1 MTVHAV
7 LFDADGVVQA
17 NPPGWF
23 DQLHDLVAP
32 GRGRDFV
39 DDVFET
45 ERSAMRGRREFRSV
59 LAEVAGRWELDV
71 RLEELLE
78 HWRRIEV
85 NAPVLELVGELRA
98 SGVLCCL
105 ASNQNAHR
113 AAYMRREL
121 GYDAVFD
128 DQFYSCELGELKSS
142 PAFFTLVL
150 ERLALPAEE
159 VLFVDDSDQYVEAAR
174 AVGMLAEEWS
184 AREGV
189 GELRARLVEHGIP
202 V

>member
-7 LFDADGVVQA
+7 LFDADGVVQS

-23 DQLHDLVAP
+23 DQLHGLVAP
-32 GRGRDFV
+32 GRGRAFV

-59 LAEVAGRWELDV
+59 LAEVAGRWGLDV

-78 HWRRIEV
+78 HWHRIEV

-98 SGVLCCL
+98 SGVHCCL

-128 DQFYSCELGELKSS
+128 DQFYSCELGEMKSS

-150 ERLALPAEE
+150 DRLALAPEE
-159 VLFVDDSDQYVEAAR
+159 VLFVDDSDEYVETAR
-174 AVGMLAEEWS
+174 GVGVLAETWTGTD
-184 AREGV
+184 GV
-189 GELRARLVEHGIP
+189 DELRARLAEHGLP